1 MPEPVPSAPMQ
12 RMDSMVWTYTL
23 IAVGIVSLLSLAGV
37 VTLSLRPAR
46 LHKILI
52 FLVAFAV
59 GALFGDVFIHLLP
72 ESFEQIGANL
82 VTSLLII
89 TGFLIFFILEKFIR
103 WRHLGSVQ
111 TRTVHPVVTMNI
123 VGDAAHNLID
133 GMLVAASFMV
143 SVPIGVTTT
152 VAIVLHEIPQEIGDF
167 GILVNGGLSVRKAL
181 LFNLL
186 AALMAFLGAVITLL
200 IGAQVSNYG
209 VYLLPVTAGGFIYI
223 AGPDLIPE
231 LQQEVK
237 LSNSIWQFG
246 ALILGVMVM
255 ALLTLLD

>member
-1 MPEPVPSAPMQ
+1 MRSV
-12 RMDSMVWTYTL
+12 VWTYTL
-23 IAVGIVSLLSLAGV
+23 ISVAVVSLLSLAGV

-46 LHKILI
+46 LQKILI

-72 ESFEQIGANL
+72 ESFEKIGANL
-82 VTSLLII
+82 TTSLLVIV
-89 TGFLIFFILEKFIR
+89 GFLIFFILEKFIR
-103 WRHLGSVQ
+103 WRHLGGAQ
-111 TRTVHPVVTMNI
+111 TSRVHPVVTMNI
-123 VGDAAHNLID
+123 VGDAAHNFID

-143 SVPIGVTTT
+143 SVPIGITTT

-167 GILVNGGLSVRKAL
+167 GILVNGGLSIRRAL

-200 IGAQVSNYG
+200 IGTRISNYG

-231 LQQEVK
+231 LQQEVR

-246 ALILGVMVM
+246 ALILGVVVM
-255 ALLTLLD
+255 ALLTVLE

>member
-1 MPEPVPSAPMQ
+1 
-12 RMDSMVWTYTL
+12 MVWIYTL
-23 IAVGIVSLLSLAGV
+23 ISVGIVSLLSLAGI

-46 LHKILI
+46 LRKILI

-72 ESFEQIGANL
+72 ESFEKIGANL
-82 VTSLLII
+82 VTSLLVIV
-89 TGFLIFFILEKFIR
+89 GFLVFFVLEKFIR
-103 WRHLGSVQ
+103 WRHMGAVQ
-111 TRTVHPVVTMNI
+111 AKALHPVVTMNI

-133 GMLVAASFMV
+133 GMLIAASFMV
-143 SVPIGVTTT
+143 NVPIGITTT

-167 GILVNGGLSVRKAL
+167 GILVNGGLSIKRAL

-186 AALMAFLGAVITLL
+186 AALTAFVGAVITLL
-200 IGAQVSNYG
+200 IGTQISNYS
-209 VYLLPVTAGGFIYI
+209 VYLLPITAGGFIYI

-237 LSNSIWQFG
+237 VSNSLWQLG
-246 ALILGVMVM
+246 ALILGVVVM
-255 ALLTLLD
+255 ALLTVLE